1 MSDWEKISLAFDIL
15 ENAEVMEEF
24 NEYLWIKVDREMW
37 EAFNNED
44 EGGEAWA

>member
-1 MSDWEKISLAFDIL
+1 MSDWEKVKLAFDLL

-37 EAFNNED
+37 EAFIGD
-44 EGGEAWA
+44 DDGGEAWA